1 MEGQQTTD
9 VTVSQGGHRDREDRR
24 HQADSK
30 LAQDATELIRDTTP
44 PLIFHHSRRVYLFGS
59 LQARALGIRPDPELL
74 YVAALF
80 HDTGLVPPYRS
91 DDQRFEMDG
100 ADQARAFLLS
110 HDIPAGDADN
120 GLTAV
125 ALHTTPEVPYKMA
138 PEIAATTAGVETDV
152 LGLRLAN
159 ISRTEIDEV
168 TAAHP
173 RPDFKQ
179 QILQAFTDGFK
190 HRPDTTFGT
199 VNADVLEHFVPGFR
213 RTDFVEVIQNSAWPE

>member
-1 MEGQQTTD
+1 MTEYIAD
-9 VTVSQGGHRDREDRR
+9 V
-24 HQADSK
+24 AIPDSK
-30 LAQDATELIRDTTP
+30 LAQDATDLIRDTTP
-44 PLIFHHSRRVYLFGS
+44 ALIFHHSRRVYLFGS
-59 LQARALGIRPDPELL
+59 LQAAALGLSPDPELL

-100 ADQARAFLLS
+100 ADQARAFLLAHGLS
-110 HDIPAGDADN
+110 ESDASTVW
-120 GLTAV
+120 TAV

-159 ISRTEIDEV
+159 ITRAQIEAV

-173 RPDFKQ
+173 RPDFKR
-179 QILQAFTDGFK
+179 QILEAFTDGFR

-199 VNADVLEHFVPGFR
+199 VNADVLQHFVPGFR
-213 RTDFVEVIQNSAWPE
+213 RTDFVDVIENSAWPE

>member
-1 MEGQQTTD
+1 MTENIAG
-9 VTVSQGGHRDREDRR
+9 V
-24 HQADSK
+24 AIPDSK
-30 LAQDATELIRDTTP
+30 LAQDATDLIRDTTP

-59 LQARALGIRPDPELL
+59 LQAAALGLSPDPELL

-80 HDTGLVPPYRS
+80 HDTGLVAPYRS

-100 ADQARAFLLS
+100 ADQARAFALAHGLS
-110 HDIPAGDADN
+110 ESEADTAW
-120 GLTAV
+120 TAV
-125 ALHTTPEVPYKMA
+125 ALHTTPEVPYGMA

-152 LGLRLAN
+152 LGMRLGN
-159 ISRTEIDEV
+159 ITRAQIDAV

-173 RPDFKQ
+173 RPDFKR
-179 QILQAFTDGFK
+179 QILEAFTDGFK

-213 RTDFVEVIQNSAWPE
+213 RTDFVDVIENSAWPE

>member
-1 MEGQQTTD
+1 MTEKIAGI
-9 VTVSQGGHRDREDRR
+9 EIP
-24 HQADSK
+24 DSK
-30 LAQDATELIRDTTP
+30 LVKDATDLIRDTTP

-59 LQARALGIRPDPELL
+59 LQARALGITPDPELL

-110 HDIPAGDADN
+110 HDVVDGAADTVW
-120 GLTAV
+120 TAI
-125 ALHTTPEVPYKMA
+125 ALHTTPEVPYKLA

-152 LGLRLAN
+152 LGMHLAN
-159 ISRTEIDEV
+159 ISQAEIDEV

-173 RPDFKQ
+173 RPDFKR

-199 VNADVLEHFVPGFR
+199 VNADVLEHFVPGFHR
-213 RTDFVEVIQNSAWPE
+213 IDFVDVIQNSAWPE